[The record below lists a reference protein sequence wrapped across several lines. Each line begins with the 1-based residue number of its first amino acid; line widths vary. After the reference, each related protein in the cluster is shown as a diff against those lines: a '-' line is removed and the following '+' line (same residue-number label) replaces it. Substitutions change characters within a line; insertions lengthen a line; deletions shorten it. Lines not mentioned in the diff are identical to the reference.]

1 MDAGMGGGTDVAGAH
16 ERYQEQ
22 YYARDDRRRIVPRR
36 TPYVLRHLDE
46 ALAELVW
53 HPGAR
58 VLEIG
63 AGLGRFTVLL
73 RERGLDVV
81 ACDLSAELLASLR
94 AEPGAAGIETIA
106 CDAATVATHTDERF
120 PLVVGFFV
128 LHHVDDLDAVFAGLA
143 DVLQPGG
150 QLVLCEPNAFHL
162 PYYLQI
168 TFGRGMTWRG
178 DGGVRHMRAARVR
191 AALKRAG
198 FVQSRVRRYGF
209 VPPVL
214 ANLAPG
220 RLLERGLEGIPPLA
234 PLRAFQVFSAWRA

>member
-1 MDAGMGGGTDVAGAH
+1 MDVAGAH
-16 ERYQEQ
+16 EPYQEQ

-53 HPGAR
+53 RPGTR
-58 VLEIG
+58 LLEVG

-94 AEPGAAGIETIA
+94 AEPGLAGIETIA
-106 CDAATVATHTDERF
+106 CDAATVALHTTERF

-128 LHHVDDLDAVFAGLA
+128 LHHVDDLAGLFRGLA
-143 DVLQPGG
+143 DVLEPGG

-168 TFGRGMTWRG
+168 AFGRGMTWRG
-178 DGGVRHMRAARVR
+178 DGGVRRMRAARVQ
-191 AALKRAG
+191 AALRSAG
-198 FVQSRVRRYGF
+198 FVQPRVRRYGF

-214 ANLAPG
+214 ANRAAG
-220 RLLERGLEGIPPLA
+220 RALERALEGVPPLA
-234 PLRAFQVFSAWRA
+234 PLRAFQVVSAWRA